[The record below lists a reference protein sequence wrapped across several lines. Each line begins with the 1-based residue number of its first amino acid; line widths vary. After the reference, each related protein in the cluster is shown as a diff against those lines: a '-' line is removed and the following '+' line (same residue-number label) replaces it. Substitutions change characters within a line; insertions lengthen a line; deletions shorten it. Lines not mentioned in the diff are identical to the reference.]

1 VRSTP
6 LGRTLTAVAVVIALT
21 MSACAGG
28 ADDDK
33 SDVVVSAAA
42 SLTDVFGEIETAFEQ
57 QYPEFD
63 VLLNLGGSTA
73 LREQI
78 LEGAPVDVFASAD
91 LETMD
96 ELVAAGEAGGMVQ
109 VFATNSMVIA
119 VPVDNPGAVQGL
131 GDMQRDD
138 LFVGLCADGVPCGV
152 FARKVLASA
161 DVDPSVDTNEPSV
174 RSLLLKIGLG
184 EVDVGIVYTTD
195 AIAAVESVEP
205 IAIAPEH
212 NVVAEYPIAL
222 LDDAPNASGGGAFL
236 RFVTS
241 GQGAEILRDH
251 GFGAP

>member
-1 VRSTP
+1 VRNAPFGHT
-6 LGRTLTAVAVVIALT
+6 RIAIAVVFALT
-21 MSACAGG
+21 MSACAGA
-28 ADDDK
+28 ADEGR

-42 SLTDVFGEIETAFEQ
+42 SLTDVFDEIETAFEQ
-57 QYPEFD
+57 QHPEFD

-96 ELVAAGEAGGMVQ
+96 EVVAAGEAGSMVQ

-119 VPVDNPGAVQGL
+119 VPVDNPGAVEGL

-152 FARKVLASA
+152 FARRVLASA

-195 AIAAVESVEP
+195 AIAAVGSVEP
-205 IAIAPEH
+205 IPIASEH

-222 LDDAPNASGGGAFL
+222 LDNAPNPSGGETFL

-251 GFGAP
+251 GFGTP